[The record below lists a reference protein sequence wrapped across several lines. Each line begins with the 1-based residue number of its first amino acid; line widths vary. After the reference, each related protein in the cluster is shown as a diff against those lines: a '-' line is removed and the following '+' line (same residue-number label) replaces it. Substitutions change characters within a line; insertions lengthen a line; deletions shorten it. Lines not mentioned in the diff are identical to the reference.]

1 MIQTTYF
8 RHLPSDEIN
17 VIPKM
22 PFSLYQLQWE
32 SRQVAQ
38 M

>member
-8 RHLPSDEIN
+8 RYLPSDKIN
-17 VIPKM
+17 VIPNM
-22 PFSLYQLQWE
+22 SLSLYQLQWE
-32 SRQVAQ
+32 LRQVAQ